1 MAHRPCRQVELRFE
15 PKLNEL
21 GKDKRL
27 ANGLSAVVQIDDT
40 LWLAHDE
47 TATLERL
54 TLIETTPNN
63 PILTTDHRRFSL
75 HDFLTLP
82 VPSKTNHSPQ
92 QEVDLEGLAYAD
104 GYIWLVGSHS
114 LKRKKPK
121 SDQDVE
127 GNQNRLA
134 GIIREGNRFLVA
146 RIPVEA
152 HKGGYRLC
160 KTHKHLSA
168 AVLQGDEN
176 GNELTAA
183 LANDPHLAAFLSIP
197 GKDNGFDI
205 EGLAVVNKRLFLGL
219 RGPVLRG
226 WAIILEIELDE
237 QGRHLQAIGPDRQ
250 LYRKHF
256 LQLGGLGVR
265 DLCFQNADLLILA
278 GPSMDLDGPVTVFRW
293 REAALV
299 QQESFL
305 SAEQIKP
312 VLHLPYGESG
322 DHPEGMSLFCTKH
335 AGPGLIIVNDAASPQ
350 RQTSPNTLLADV
362 FELPESRVT

>member
-1 MAHRPCRQVELRFE
+1 MMTHRPCRQLELRFE

-21 GKDKRL
+21 GKEKRL

-54 TLIETTPNN
+54 TLIESAPNN
-63 PILTTDHRRFSL
+63 QVLAADHRRFSL
-75 HDFLTLP
+75 PDFLTLP
-82 VPSKTNHSPQ
+82 IPPKTKHSPQ
-92 QEVDLEGLAYAD
+92 QEIDVEGLAYAD

-121 SDQDVE
+121 SDQNIE
-127 GNQNRLA
+127 SNQKRLA
-134 GIIREGNRFLVA
+134 SIIREGNRFLIA
-146 RIPVEA
+146 RIPVEE
-152 HKGGYRLC
+152 HKGCYRLC
-160 KTHKHLSA
+160 KTHKKLTA
-168 AVLQGDEN
+168 ACLQGDEN
-176 GNELTAA
+176 GNELTTA
-183 LANDPHLAAFLSIP
+183 LANDPHLSAFLNIP

-226 WAIILEIELDE
+226 WAIILEIALDE

-256 LQLGGLGVR
+256 LQLGGLGIR
-265 DLCFQNADLLILA
+265 DLCYQNTDLLILA
-278 GPSMDLDGPVTVFRW
+278 GPSMDIDGPVTVFRW

-312 VLHLPYGESG
+312 VLHLPYGEG
-322 DHPEGMSLFCTKH
+322 NDHPEGMSLFCTKQ
-335 AGPGLIIVNDAASPQ
+335 ARPSLIIVNDAAAPW

-362 FELPESRVT
+362 FELP

>member
-1 MAHRPCRQVELRFE
+1 MTTHRPYRQIELQFE
-15 PKLNEL
+15 PELNDL
-21 GKDKRL
+21 GKNKRL
-27 ANGLSAVVQIDDT
+27 TNGLSAVVQIDDT

-54 TLIETTPNN
+54 TLSETEPNN
-63 PILTTDHRRFSL
+63 RVLATDHQQFSL

-82 VPSKTNHSPQ
+82 VVSKTNHSPQ
-92 QEVDLEGLAYAD
+92 QEVDIEGLAYAD

-121 SDQDVE
+121 SE
-127 GNQNRLA
+127 LNIENNQNRLA
-134 GIIREGNRFLVA
+134 SIIREGNRFLVA

-152 HKGGYRLC
+152 HKGSYRLC
-160 KTHKHLSA
+160 KTHKKLSA
-168 AVLQGDEN
+168 ACLQGDEN

-183 LANDPHLAAFLSIP
+183 IANDPHLAAFLNIP

-237 QGRHLQAIGPDRQ
+237 QGRHLQTIGPDRQ

-256 LQLGGLGVR
+256 LQMDGLGVR
-265 DLCFQNADLLILA
+265 DLYFQNSDLLILA
-278 GPSMDLDGPVTVFRW
+278 GPSMDLDGPVRVFRW
-293 REAALV
+293 RNAALT

-305 SAEQIKP
+305 SSEQLQT
-312 VLHLPYGESG
+312 VLNLPYGDG
-322 DHPEGMSLFCTKH
+322 NDHPEGMSLFCTKH
-335 AGPGLIIVNDAASPQ
+335 ADPSLIIVNDSASPQ
-350 RQTSPNTLLADV
+350 RQISPSTLLADL
-362 FELPESRVT
+362 FELP

>member
-1 MAHRPCRQVELRFE
+1 MTTHRPCRQVELQFE

-21 GKDKRL
+21 GKNKRL
-27 ANGLSAVVQIDDT
+27 ANGLSAVVQIEDT

-54 TLIETTPNN
+54 TLSETTPSNLV
-63 PILTTDHRRFSL
+63 LTADHRRFSL
-75 HDFLTLP
+75 HEFLTLP
-82 VPSKTNHSPQ
+82 VPSETDHSPQ
-92 QEVDLEGLAYAD
+92 QEVDIEGLAYAD

-127 GNQNRLA
+127 SNQNRLA
-134 GIIREGNRFLVA
+134 SVIREGNRFLVA

-152 HKGGYRLC
+152 HKGCYRLC
-160 KTHKHLSA
+160 KTHKKHTA
-168 AVLQGDEN
+168 ACLQGDEN
-176 GNELTAA
+176 GNELTTA
-183 LANDPHLAAFLSIP
+183 LASDPHLSAFLNIP

-237 QGRHLQAIGPDRQ
+237 QGRHLQAIGPDKQ

-265 DLCFQNADLLILA
+265 DLCFQNSDLLILA
-278 GPSMDLDGPVTVFRW
+278 GPSMVLDGPVTVFRW
-293 REAALV
+293 RNAARI

-305 SAEQIKP
+305 SSEQLQP
-312 VLHLPYGESG
+312 VLKLPYGEG
-322 DHPEGMSLFCTKH
+322 NDHPEGMSLFCTKQ
-335 AGPGLIIVNDAASPQ
+335 AGPSLIIVNDTASPQ

-362 FELPESRVT
+362 FELP